1 MIIDVITIFPKMFS
15 PVLDESIIKR
25 ARIKGLVKINLHNLR
40 DYSDDR
46 HKKIDAPSYGGGG
59 MVFRPE
65 PCFKAV
71 DDIVG
76 YSRNR
81 SLQRIILFSPQG
93 KVLNQK
99 RLKKFLN
106 YERLVILAPRY
117 EGVDERV
124 MTQIDEEISIG
135 DFILTGGEIPAAAI
149 ADSIVRLLPGVL
161 KKEEATEEESFFSVS
176 LDELKKAVG
185 ETEILKNISTSTVQL
200 LEYPHYTR
208 PEEYEGK
215 KVPDILI
222 SGNHEKIRTWRLQQA
237 YAQTKKKRPDL
248 LAMKSKE

>member
-1 MIIDVITIFPKMFS
+1 MD
-15 PVLDESIIKR
+15 
-25 ARIKGLVKINLHNLR
+25 H
-40 DYSDDR
+40 
-46 HKKIDAPSYGGGG
+46 
-59 MVFRPE
+59 
-65 PCFKAV
+65 
-71 DDIVG
+71 
-76 YSRNR
+76 
-81 SLQRIILFSPQG
+81 
-93 KVLNQK
+93 
-99 RLKKFLN
+99 
-106 YERLVILAPRY
+106 
-117 EGVDERV
+117 
-124 MTQIDEEISIG
+124 IDEEISIG
-135 DFILTGGEIPAAAI
+135 DFVLTGGEIPAAAI
-149 ADSIVRLLPGVL
+149 VDSIVRLLPGVL